1 MNSPAINL
9 ALEQAIAII
18 AITPGYAPAA
28 QALRRL
34 MARGRIRFHAELED
48 RAQAGLTK
56 TITLGPEAMESHP
69 VSLAQTLVHELFHLH
84 QNPLLKTVSF
94 WSGVATRTPVMRR
107 YEQPAYRAAYDFL
120 EAVKSSQPD
129 FAEIAQSEQE
139 AIQQV
144 FARDYGGGLV

>member
-9 ALEQAIAII
+9 ALEQAIEVVA
-18 AITPGYAPAA
+18 ATPGYASQAL
-28 QALRRL
+28 ALRRL
-34 MARGRIRFHAELED
+34 MTRERIRFHAGLGD

-56 TITLGPEAMESHP
+56 IITLGPEAMESHP

-84 QNPLLKTVSF
+84 QNPFLKTVSF

-120 EAVKSSQPD
+120 EAVKNAQPHL
-129 FAEIAQSEQE
+129 AAIAQSEQD

-144 FARDYGGGLV
+144 FACDYGGRLI

>member
-1 MNSPAINL
+1 MNSPAISL
-9 ALEQAIAII
+9 ALERAIEVVA
-18 AITPGYAPAA
+18 ATPGYAPTA

-34 MARGRIRFHAELED
+34 MAHGRIRFHAGLED

-56 TITLGPEAMESHP
+56 IIILGPEAMESHP

-84 QNPLLKTVSF
+84 QNPFLKTVSF

-120 EAVKSSQPD
+120 QAVKRSQPHL
-129 FAEIAQSEQE
+129 AAIAQREQD
-139 AIQQV
+139 AIQQA
-144 FARDYGGGLV
+144 FAEDYGGRLV